1 MAQYLIIVARTQ
13 PDLHSYLTQ
22 HFSGD
27 ADVQVLLD
35 RRQRVQLYEPERR
48 RAAGQRPPSFADA
61 LQTLGVV
68 VARTQ

>member
-1 MAQYLIIVARTQ
+1 MAHYLIIVSRTQ

-22 HFSGD
+22 QFSEA

-35 RRQRVQLYEPERR
+35 RRQCTQSYEPERR
-48 RAAGQRPPSFADA
+48 RATNQHQPSFADA
-61 LQTLGVV
+61 LRTLGVV